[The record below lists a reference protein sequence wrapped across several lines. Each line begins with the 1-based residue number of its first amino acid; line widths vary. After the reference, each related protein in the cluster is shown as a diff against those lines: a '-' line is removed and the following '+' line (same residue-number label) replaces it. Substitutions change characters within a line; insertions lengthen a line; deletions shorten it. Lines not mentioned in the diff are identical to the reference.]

1 METNDDEVGYGKPP
15 KETQFSK
22 GQIANPNGRP
32 VGPITKFL
40 REFGDATELTFSIT
54 RTDSKGTSKSEA
66 SLSTNGTKTINQAI
80 AARLLQLAIAGD
92 MKAIREVLN
101 RTEGRVPQPLNIGG
115 QNGENPLGVVQVFLP
130 DNGRGDRRSDE

>member
-1 METNDDEVGYGKPP
+1 MPNNPDAASNLTPLQP
-15 KETQFSK
+15 
-22 GQIANPNGRP
+22 GQTANPNGRP

-40 REFGDATELTFSIT
+40 REFGEAQELTFTIVK
-54 RTDSKGTSKSEA
+54 TDSKGTSKSEA
-66 SLSTNGTKTINQAI
+66 KLSTGGTKTINQAI
-80 AARLLQLAIAGD
+80 AARLLQMAIAGD

-130 DNGRGDRRSDE
+130 DNGRGDRQTDE